1 MDLAFI
7 LEQAQRNTMH
17 RSIPPSL
24 IKEPARAIQ
33 MLKIIL
39 ISFRAPKFHV
49 CDFEIAPE
57 MTRAVP
63 IRFHIVFRPPLTID
77 YPLLRVVLVHVF
89 RMCGEEFFRLGPQG
103 GNAVRRI
110 VEVDGEAVGLVVV
123 LHPAENV
130 IVDFAEE
137 VDFGLDTP
145 VVADVFESGVFVEH
159 AAVPAAHLV
168 VRYHGAVLD
177 FLLFEHLCGFVEEI
191 AVDPVGNGPVFFW
204 YYLYECSC
212 LA

>member
-7 LEQAQRNTMH
+7 LEQPQRNTMH
-17 RSIPPSL
+17 GSISPSL
-24 IKEPARAIQ
+24 IKEPPRAIQ
-33 MLKIIL
+33 MLEVIF
-39 ISFRAPKFHV
+39 ISFRPPKFHV
-49 CDFEIAPE
+49 CDFEITPE

-63 IRFHIVFRPPLTID
+63 IRFHIVFRPPLTVD
-77 YPLLRVVLVHVF
+77 YPLLRVVLMHVF
-89 RMCGEEFFRLGPQG
+89 GMCGEEFFRLRPQG

-110 VEVDGEAVGLVVV
+110 VEVDGEAVGLIVV

-137 VDFGLDTP
+137 VYFGLDSP
-145 VVADVFESGVFVEH
+145 VVANVFESGVFVEH

-168 VRYHGAVLD
+168 VGYHGAVLD

-191 AVDPVGNGPVFFW
+191 AVNPVGNGPVFFW

>member
-7 LEQAQRNTMH
+7 LEQPQRNTMH
-17 RSIPPSL
+17 RSISPPL
-24 IKEPARAIQ
+24 IKEPSRAIQ
-33 MLKIIL
+33 MLEIVL
-39 ISFRAPKFHV
+39 ISFRPPKFHV
-49 CDFEIAPE
+49 CDLEITPE
-57 MTRAVP
+57 MTRAIP
-63 IRFHIVFRPPLTID
+63 IRFHVVFRPPLTID
-77 YPLLRVVLVHVF
+77 HPLLRVVLVHVF
-89 RMCGEEFFRLGPQG
+89 GMCGDEFFRLGPQG
-103 GNAVRRI
+103 GNAIRRI

-130 IVDFAEE
+130 IIDFTKE

-145 VVADVFESGVFVEH
+145 VVADVFKSGVFVEH

-168 VRYHGAVLD
+168 VGYQGPVLD

-191 AVDPVGNGPVFFW
+191 AVDPVGDGPVFFW
-204 YYLYECSC
+204 YYLCGCSR